1 MHRFFRSVL
10 GLFKPQPFEA
20 NRNPEPAGDGTNQ
33 RLAGAQ
39 AEVAFRVPGM
49 S

>member
-1 MHRFFRSVL
+1 MREFFRSVL
-10 GLFKPQPFEA
+10 GLFKSQPFEA
-20 NRNPEPAGDGTNQ
+20 NRNPESAGDGTKQ
-33 RLAGAQ
+33 RLGGAQ

>member
-1 MHRFFRSVL
+1 MCGFFRSVL
-10 GLFKPQPFEA
+10 GLFKPQPSEA
-20 NRNPEPAGDGTNQ
+20 NRDPVPRGDGSNK
-33 RLAGAQ
+33 RLDGAQ

>member
-1 MHRFFRSVL
+1 MLEFFSSVL
-10 GLFKPQPFEA
+10 GLFKSQPSA
-20 NRNPEPAGDGTNQ
+20 ADRSSDPVGAGSKKRSDD
-33 RLAGAQ
+33 AQ